1 MNWNLKHAIGLLVA
15 LLCIAL
21 GVAALVHSV
30 HWNLRAWMELSS
42 FLPMV
47 GAVTISY
54 LYPTTVAPT
63 LAQMQN
69 FNMVIATVASTSTAD
84 TSAVITHD
92 FALTAAEISQGF
104 PEVEWIPQDQSEI
117 TSSWFELSENPNFT
131 ILGKGTTAGGT
142 IKVFLKRPHTIVR

>member
-1 MNWNLKHAIGLLVA
+1 MAIT
-15 LLCIAL
+15 
-21 GVAALVHSV
+21 
-30 HWNLRAWMELSS
+30 
-42 FLPMV
+42 
-47 GAVTISY
+47 VTY

-104 PEVEWIPQDQSEI
+104 PEVEWIAQDQSEI